1 MTVIPSSTAVPP
13 EVQRTVERERNL
25 SQLLSAWIA
34 SGIAFLL
41 LPGTF
46 LGVWNLLQ
54 ISKQHSPLGIAPAW
68 LQAHGQAQ
76 IFGWVGSFIMGIGL
90 HAIPRLRRSQPFPL
104 SRGWT
109 CWALW
114 NVSVFTHW
122 WAGVNGWHWR
132 VLLSL
137 SAVGELVTFLLFAAA
152 VSRHRDAQPR
162 QEKTPPWIRA
172 VLTGMIGFALALLL
186 NCGGSI
192 LIALQAPTPAFP
204 HVFDEILIVVMTWGF
219 LVPTIWGFSGRWLPV
234 FLGMAEPR
242 QRLLKAALTANS
254 LGVVAIFLNAPR
266 AMALLLL
273 AGAGLAVAALHLVE
287 PPLQPAKTNGVH
299 PSYPVFIRIAYL
311 WMVVAAL
318 LGVWAAWSPTPEAG
332 LWGASRHAL
341 TVGMVALMVFNIGQ
355 RVLPAFCG
363 MRLLFSRRLMLCSSM
378 LLTVGCFLRV
388 SSEMTAYSG
397 LWRGAWQV
405 LPWSAWIEF
414 LAIGLFSF
422 NLIATLLSTPPA
434 ARKAA

>member
-1 MTVIPSSTAVPP
+1 MTVNPASTAVPHGI
-13 EVQRTVERERNL
+13 QSTAERERGL
-25 SQLLSAWIA
+25 GVLLTAWIS

-54 ISKQHSPLGIAPAW
+54 ISREHSPMSIAPAW

-76 IFGWVGSFIMGIGL
+76 IFGWVGSFIIGIGL
-90 HAIPRLRRSQPFPL
+90 HAIPRLRRGQPFPL

-109 CWALW
+109 CWVLW
-114 NVSVFTHW
+114 NISVFTHW

-132 VLLSL
+132 VLLPL
-137 SAVGELVTFLLFAAA
+137 SAAGELVTFILFAGA

-162 QEKTPPWIRA
+162 NEKAPIWIRA
-172 VLTGMIGFALALLL
+172 VLTGMAGFALALIL
-186 NCGGSI
+186 NFGGSI
-192 LIALQAPTPAFP
+192 LVALHAPTPAFP
-204 HVFDEILIVVMTWGF
+204 HIFDEIMIVVMTWGF
-219 LVPTIWGFSGRWLPV
+219 LIPTIWGFSGRWLPV
-234 FLGMAEPR
+234 FLGMAAPR
-242 QRLLKAALTANS
+242 EKLLKAALAANS
-254 LGVVAIFLNAPR
+254 LGVIAIFLNATR

-273 AGAGLAVAALHLVE
+273 TGAVLAIAALHLAE
-287 PPLQPAKTNGVH
+287 PAQQSAKTKGVH
-299 PSYPVFIRIAYL
+299 PSYPVFIRIAYG
-311 WMVVAAL
+311 WMVVAAA
-318 LGVWAAWSPTPEAG
+318 LGLMAAWSPVPQAG

-363 MRLLFSRRLMLCSSM
+363 MRLLWKPHLMLCSSL

-388 SSEMTAYSG
+388 SSEMTAYAG
-397 LWRGAWQV
+397 WWPQAWRV

-414 LAIGLFSF
+414 AAVGLFAL
-422 NLIATLLSTPPA
+422 NLVATLISAPPTA
-434 ARKAA
+434 KRA

>member
-1 MTVIPSSTAVPP
+1 MTVRTAPSAVPSG
-13 EVQRTVERERNL
+13 VQSTIERERGL
-25 SQLLSAWIA
+25 GTLLSAWIA

-54 ISKQHSPLGIAPAW
+54 ISREHSPMSIAPAW

-76 IFGWVGSFIMGIGL
+76 IFGWVGSFIIGIGL
-90 HAIPRLRRSQPFPL
+90 HAIPRLRRGQPFPL

-109 CWALW
+109 CWVLW
-114 NVSVFTHW
+114 NVSVLAHW
-122 WAGVNGWHWR
+122 WTGVSGWHWR
-132 VLLSL
+132 VLLPL
-137 SAVGELVTFLLFAAA
+137 SAAGEFGTFLLFAAA

-162 QEKTPPWIRA
+162 QEKAPIWIRA
-172 VLTGMIGFALALLL
+172 VLTGMIGFALALIL
-186 NCGGSI
+186 NLGGSI
-192 LIALQAPTPAFP
+192 LVARQAPTPAFP

-219 LVPTIWGFSGRWLPV
+219 LIPTIWGFSGRWLPV
-234 FLGMAEPR
+234 FLGMAAPR
-242 QRLLKAALTANS
+242 ETLLKAALVANS
-254 LGVVAIFLNAPR
+254 LGVVAIFLGQPR

-273 AGAGLAVAALHLVE
+273 AGAVIAIAALHLAE
-287 PPLQPAKTNGVH
+287 PARQPAKTAGVH
-299 PSYPVFIRIAYL
+299 PSYPVFIRIAYG
-311 WMVVAAL
+311 WMVIAAL
-318 LGVWAAWSPTPEAG
+318 LGVLAAWSPTPQAG

-363 MRLLFSRRLMLCSSM
+363 MRLLWSPRLMLCSSL

-414 LAIGLFSF
+414 LAIGVFAF
-422 NLIATLLSTPPA
+422 NLIATLLSTPPTA
-434 ARKAA
+434 KRA